1 MSTSHAAMPVAH
13 HFDDAEQQFVA
24 AELGMWV
31 FLATE
36 VLFFGGAFC
45 GYAVYRFHYPT
56 AFLAGSHHLDVWLGA
71 INTAVLLT
79 SSLTMVLAV
88 YSAQKD
94 RRAAL
99 IFNLLLTL
107 VLGVAFLGVKGYEYY
122 HKFEER
128 LVPGRNFSFEAAASR
143 TGQNSISHDQ
153 NASVAESRI
162 HKAAERV
169 NPKHVQLFFS
179 FYFTLTG
186 LHALHMV
193 IGIGVIAVL
202 VVAAARGAFAGGYFT
217 PIEMT
222 GLYWHFV
229 DIVWVFLFPLL
240 YLIR

>member
-1 MSTSHAAMPVAH
+1 MSTNHATMHVAH

-45 GYAVYRFHYPT
+45 GYAVYRFMYP
-56 AFLAGSHHLDVWLGA
+56 AEFIAGSQRLDVWLGTV
-71 INTAVLLT
+71 NTAVLLT

-88 YSAQKD
+88 YAAQRD
-94 RRAAL
+94 RRGVL

-107 VLGVAFLGVKGYEYY
+107 LLGAAFLGVKGYEYH

-128 LVPGRNFSFEAAASR
+128 LVPGSNFSFEHA
-143 TGQNSISHDQ
+143 HD
-153 NASVAESRI
+153 E
-162 HKAAERV
+162 HKAKRPDQTTGETERSESEPI
-169 NPKHVQLFFS
+169 NPRHVQLFFS
-179 FYFTLTG
+179 FYFAMTG

-193 IGIGVIAVL
+193 IGIGVLAVL
-202 VVAAARGAFAGGYFT
+202 VVAATRGAFAGGYFT
-217 PIEMT
+217 PIEMS